1 MEDTQFDFLKMYIE
15 KILDDAGFDK
25 MTEETRA
32 QYVPQFM
39 AEAQRRVGLALMPHL
54 DSDATDDLEKIL
66 KNDQLSSGVMQEF
79 WKKHVP
85 DFEVILQKTLADFS
99 VELKQTLAEIS

>member
-15 KILDDAGFDK
+15 KVLDDAGFDK

-54 DSDATDDLEKIL
+54 SADATDDLEKIL
-66 KNDQLSSGVMQEF
+66 KNNTLSSQTMQEF

-85 DFEVILQKTLADFS
+85 DFDAILQKTLSDFA